1 MEEGYP
7 EMLRLTFDAESPPP
21 DPIEGPPWDE
31 FLSSVL
37 TDDFIGQRGRATLH
51 RQDRDDFVAFA
62 RGASDASRII
72 IGEPKV
78 WVGVISVW

>member
-1 MEEGYP
+1 
-7 EMLRLTFDAESPPP
+7 MLRLTFDAESRTP

-51 RQDRDDFVAFA
+51 HQDRDDFVAFA
-62 RGASDASRII
+62 QGASDASRII